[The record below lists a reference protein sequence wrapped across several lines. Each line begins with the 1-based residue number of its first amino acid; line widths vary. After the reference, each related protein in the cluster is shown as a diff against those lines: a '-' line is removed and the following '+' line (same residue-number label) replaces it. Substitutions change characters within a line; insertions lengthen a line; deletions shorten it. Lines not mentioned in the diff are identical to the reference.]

1 MPPPPARHPKKS
13 HEPTGRGT
21 AGQYALIDQLR
32 SHFPSPRLCDALA
45 VSRSGYHASRRRQ
58 PGPRA
63 RQQVVLLQAIEKVR
77 AHRHARCYGSPRMTH
92 QLRRQGHQVSENRVA
107 RLMRANH
114 LRARPRRP
122 YRPKTTQPDHAA
134 CPSPNLLASAPAPI
148 APGQQLV
155 SDITYIPT
163 AEGWLY
169 LALVVDR
176 FSRSVFGWHLA
187 DSFTR
192 TGLPRPGPRP
202 PHRPD
207 RPQAIFHSDR
217 GCQYTAALLRG
228 QLARLGL
235 RQSMSA
241 RGHCY
246 DNAMAESVF
255 AALKA
260 EALPPEQ
267 PFASRALARSAL
279 FDYLETFYNRQRL
292 HSSLGYRPPREFLD
306 LYFQTH
312 PLALH

>member
-1 MPPPPARHPKKS
+1 MVDSHLQVKSPAPSAPKSKILATGPPRQ
-13 HEPTGRGT
+13 
-21 AGQYALIDQLR
+21 AGAL
-32 SHFPSPRLCDALA
+32 
-45 VSRSGYHASRRRQ
+45 
-58 PGPRA
+58 
-63 RQQVVLLQAIEKVR
+63 K
-77 AHRHARCYGSPRMTH
+77 H
-92 QLRRQGHQVSENRVA
+92 QLEGRPDFNLLDPRNLIESQVSVSDAGGDYSLDVLFPADVA
-107 RLMRANH
+107 CRRLFR
-114 LRARPRRP
+114 
-122 YRPKTTQPDHAA
+122 TT
-134 CPSPNLLASAPAPI
+134 
-148 APGQQLV
+148 PGQQLV

-163 AEGWLY
+163 AEGGLY

-187 DSFTR
+187 DSLHADLVCHALDHAHR
-192 TGLPRPGPRP
+192 TGLIG
-202 PHRPD
+202 
-207 RPQAIFHSDR
+207 PQAIFHSDR
-217 GCQYTAALLRG
+217 GCPYTAALLRG